1 MSIEAFLPPLA
12 LLVFF
17 GWFGFL
23 IWWEERNKKK

>member
-1 MSIEAFLPPLA
+1 MSIEPILPPLA